1 MLWRAPLT
9 GKAGRNPTFS
19 DAAIQFCLTIK
30 GLFGL
35 PLRQTTGFVESL
47 LVNGNARSM
56 VRNTAANG
64 ARFIWGIDAQTLE
77 IRAIEV
83 TDNRIGDASML
94 PELLR

>member
-1 MLWRAPLT
+1 
-9 GKAGRNPTFS
+9 
-19 DAAIQFCLTIK
+19 
-30 GLFGL
+30 
-35 PLRQTTGFVESL
+35 
-47 LVNGNARSM
+47 M
-56 VRNTAANG
+56 VHNTAANG